1 MHLIL
6 IPGLWL
12 DGQSWGR
19 VSPMLEAAGHD
30 VVSLTL
36 PGMSPGEDR
45 TRIGIQDHVDAV
57 VAAIDSKESN
67 DPQVLIGHSG
77 GGAVA
82 HAALDARPERVGRV
96 IYVASE
102 PIGDG
107 GCINDELPASD
118 GEVPLPEWS
127 FFDDDMLADMDTH
140 LLDEFRTRAIPS
152 PARVCSDPVHLGD
165 ARRHDVPIT
174 MIACE
179 YPSSLIKSWMEQGL
193 AGTQEL
199 TRMRHIDWVDLPTGH
214 WPQFTRP
221 VELADAILT
230 ALRSN

>member
-6 IPGLWL
+6 VPGLWL

-19 VSPMLEAAGHD
+19 VSPILEAAGHD

-45 TRIGIQDHVDAV
+45 MLIGIQDHVDAL
-57 VAAIDSKESN
+57 VAAIDAQ
-67 DPQVLIGHSG
+67 DPSDPVVLIGHSG

-82 HAALDARPERVGRV
+82 HAALDARPDRVSHV

-102 PIGDG
+102 PISDG
-107 GCINDELPASD
+107 GCINDELPVLN
-118 GEVPLPEWS
+118 GEVPLPDWA
-127 FFDDDMLADMDTH
+127 FFDDDMLLDMDTQ
-140 LLDEFRTRAIPS
+140 LLDEFRACAIPS
-152 PARVCSDPVHLGD
+152 PARVCSDRVRLRD

-179 YPSSLIKSWMEQGL
+179 YPSSLIKAWMEQGL
-193 AGTQEL
+193 SGAQEL
-199 TRMRHIDWVDLPTGH
+199 TRIRHIDWVDLPTGH
-214 WPQFTRP
+214 WPQFTKP
-221 VELADAILT
+221 VELADAILV